1 MIKGNSVMQL
11 TTKQLKQIIKEEL
24 ESFMEQRYD
33 EIELTPAQEI
43 KHRRILNQIVR
54 GKIDGSQDEQVQTAI
69 KDAIQ
74 EFNECVEKDNLP
86 DEEKDK
92 LDIFS
97 GESED
102 CFDFAAELA
111 EIILKKYS

>member
-1 MIKGNSVMQL
+1 MQL
-11 TTKQLKQIIKEEL
+11 TTKQIKQLIKEEL
-24 ESFMEQRYD
+24 ESFISEVEQRYD
-33 EIELTPAQEI
+33 ELDLSPGQEI
-43 KHRRILNQIVR
+43 KHKRILKQIVQ
-54 GKIDGSQDEQVQTAI
+54 GKIDRSQDKQMQMAI
-69 KDAIQ
+69 KEAIQ

-111 EIILKKYS
+111 YIILKK